1 MKKQLLW
8 KLKKMSLQKKMSLF
22 TWVSIIPLAVLLI
35 YSLFSMS
42 GYYKKYDQIVR
53 NITTAN
59 EYNLSFKDKLDDT
72 MYRIVIGNENWSN
85 SEEKLK
91 DENPYEQ
98 IKEVKIKFN
107 SLYNITTTVSNKKR
121 IKAVIKTLGT
131 LEDRVDDIIANVEET
146 GHYDENMVML
156 DMNIRILTELI
167 QEKIQEYIYY
177 EASSLEIMR
186 QNISQDASFTLQIT
200 SLVFLIILICSWALS
215 KILGREITTPIAELC
230 RSTARVAKG
239 DFKVRVSVDSGDEL
253 DLLAESFNSM
263 VDEISSLVDD
273 IKIEQKN
280 LRATELKLLQAQ
292 INPHFLYNTLDT
304 IIWLAEDNQKEQIT
318 DMVSSLSDFFRTTL
332 SKGKDFI
339 TIEEEESHI
348 KSYLEIQQFR
358 YRDILTY
365 EIDISENIRSYLILK
380 LTLQPIIEN
389 ALYHGLKNKRG
400 LGRINVTGVMKKDR
414 IEITVKDNGIGMD
427 EGTLARLNRIIRGE
441 EPDDSQHG
449 FGMANVQQRIELNFG
464 MKYGMHIESTYGI
477 GTAVIVTIPIIPQMD
492 EKNINNS

>member
-1 MKKQLLW
+1 
-8 KLKKMSLQKKMSLF
+8 MSLF

-35 YSLFSMS
+35 YSLVTMS

-53 NITTAN
+53 NITAAN
-59 EYNLSFKDKLDDT
+59 AYNLSFKDNLDDT
-72 MYRIVIGNENWSN
+72 MYKIVIGSENWSH

-91 DENPYEQ
+91 DENPYAQ
-98 IKEVKIKFN
+98 IQEVKDEFN
-107 SLYNITTTVSNKKR
+107 SLYNITTTASNKKR
-121 IKAVIKTLGT
+121 IKTIIKTLGT

-177 EASSLEIMR
+177 EASSLEMMR
-186 QNISQDASFTLQIT
+186 QNISREASFTLQIT
-200 SLVFLIILICSWALS
+200 SLVFLVILICSWGLS
-215 KILGREITTPIAELC
+215 KILGREITRPIDALC

-239 DFKVRVSVDSGDEL
+239 DFDVRVSVDSGDEL

-273 IKIEQKN
+273 IKMEQKN
-280 LRATELKLLQAQ
+280 LRATELRLLQAQ

-304 IIWLAEDNQKEQIT
+304 IIWLAEDNQKDQVT
-318 DMVSSLSDFFRTTL
+318 AMVSSLSDFFRTTL

-339 TIEEEESHI
+339 TIAEEESHI

-358 YRDILTY
+358 YRDILSY
-365 EIDISENIRSYLILK
+365 EIDIPEEIHSYLILK
-380 LTLQPIIEN
+380 LTLQPIVEN

-400 LGRINVTGVMKKDR
+400 LGKISVTGIKKKNQIDL
-414 IEITVKDNGIGMD
+414 IVSDNGIGMD
-427 EGTLARLNRIIRGE
+427 EEKLARLNRIIRGE

-464 MKYGMHIESTYGI
+464 MKYGMYIESTYGI
-477 GTAVIVTIPIIPQMD
+477 GTKVIVTIPVITQSD
-492 EKNINNS
+492 EKNVTIS